1 MRTSYARLFADEN
14 GVSHFQDV
22 DIELIP
28 GFAAPPAEPLHFAP
42 LMSVE
47 KCTLVGATPE
57 WRGDAPHPVPRRMLT
72 IVLKGSF
79 EITAGDGTVR
89 EFNSGD
95 IILGEDT
102 WGTGHSTAPG
112 VRFIKRECRPF
123 VEHDLNL
130 RPLNTS
136 PIVPALSNGV
146 QNLPCRITPSRRPA
160 RQRQA
165 ETDDSK
171 ARVSA
176 TTRSVNFG
184 SRTSM
189 HPSIGWPPLS

>member
-42 LMSVE
+42 LMNVE

-102 WGTGHSTAPG
+102 WGTGHSTRVISEGFSLFVDISDDPAQATAVFRQPSTDAKSD
-112 VRFIKRECRPF
+112 VRAQLPRIPRRP
-123 VEHDLNL
+123 
-130 RPLNTS
+130 
-136 PIVPALSNGV
+136 
-146 QNLPCRITPSRRPA
+146 PSRFRPRFRA
-160 RQRQA
+160 RQSGR
-165 ETDDSK
+165 
-171 ARVSA
+171 
-176 TTRSVNFG
+176 
-184 SRTSM
+184 
-189 HPSIGWPPLS
+189 